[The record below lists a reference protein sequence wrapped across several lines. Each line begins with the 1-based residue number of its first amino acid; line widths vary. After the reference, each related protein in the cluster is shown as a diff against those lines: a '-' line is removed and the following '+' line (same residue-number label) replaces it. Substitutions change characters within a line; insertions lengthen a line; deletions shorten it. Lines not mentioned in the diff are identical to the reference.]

1 MHDVA
6 NPWGKEV
13 PVRCSLDEFGKDG
26 VEVVVE
32 QISPNGLPPGSSVVH
47 TWSSLNG
54 GRALRCSM
62 EVRAPDRATAS
73 FHLLYQPVKKTD
85 LNAKAKGN
93 NSTPVKVADAK
104 GLPRDDPPQSK

>member
-1 MHDVA
+1 MA

-13 PVRCSLDEFGKDG
+13 PVRCSLDEFDKDG